1 MAKEVRRD
9 NKGRILRTGESQ
21 RADGRYLYKCTNAL
35 GEPVS
40 LYSWKLVPTDKI
52 PKGKRNDI
60 SLREKIEQL
69 QKDLN
74 DGIDP
79 TGKKITVCQLYDK
92 KNSLR
97 KNVKRNT
104 VKGRKQFMNLLKK
117 DPLGSMTIDT
127 VKLSDAKEWAI
138 RMSENGVAYS
148 SIRNYKRSLKAS
160 FYLAIQDDYIR
171 KNPFDFKLSDVLDD
185 DTEEKVVLTPE
196 QEASLLSFMQ
206 SDKTYRKY
214 YDEVVILLETGLRIS
229 EFCGLDLNV
238 AVDMRNR
245 SILVEHQLLKD
256 KEIGYYISTPKTKNG
271 SRQVPMS
278 KKAYE
283 AFKRVIKNRE
293 KGISF
298 TVDGYSRFLFLNQ
311 KGLPRVATNYDGMLR
326 GLVKKY
332 NKTHDEP
339 LPHITPH
346 TFRHTFCTNMAN
358 KGMNPNTLQYIMG
371 HANITMTLNYYAHG
385 SYASARSEMDRL
397 CA

>member
-21 RADGRYLYKCTNAL
+21 RPDGRYMFKSSLLAK
-35 GEPVS
+35 P

-60 SLREKIEQL
+60 SLRDKIEQAL
-69 QKDLN
+69 KDVS

-79 TGKKITVCQLYDK
+79 AGKKLTVCQLYAK

-104 VKGRKQFMNLLKK
+104 VKGRQQFMNLLKK
-117 DPLGSMTIDT
+117 DALGSMTIDN
-127 VKLSDAKEWAI
+127 VKLSDAKAWAI
-138 RMSENGVAYS
+138 RMSENGIAYN

-171 KNPFDFKLSDVLDD
+171 KNPFDFKLSEVIDD
-185 DTEEKVVLTPE
+185 DTEEKIVLTPE
-196 QEASLLSFMQ
+196 QEENLLSFAKT
-206 SDKTYRKY
+206 DKTYKKY
-214 YDEVVILLETGLRIS
+214 YDEIVILLETGLRVS
-229 EFCGLDLNV
+229 ELCGLDLNV
-238 AVDMRNR
+238 AVNMKDRL
-245 SILVEHQLLKD
+245 ILVEHQLLRD
-256 KEIGYYISTPKTKNG
+256 NEVGYYTAPPKTKNG

-278 KKAYE
+278 NRAYE
-283 AFKRVIKNRE
+283 AFKRAIKNRP
-293 KGISF
+293 KGKEF
-298 TVDGYSRFLFLNQ
+298 MVDGYSRFLFLNK
-311 KGLPRVATNYDGMLR
+311 KGLPKVAVNYDGMLR
-326 GLVKKY
+326 GLVAKY

-358 KGMNPNTLQYIMG
+358 KGMNPNTLQYIIG
-371 HANITMTLNYYAHG
+371 HSNITMTLGYYAHG
-385 SYASARSEMDRL
+385 SYASAKSEMDRL